1 MKEILLDVE
10 LITEIHAQ
18 GPKEQTQFGFLT
30 TKKLLQLLHCGVITY
45 YQHRDFSLT
54 VKRFFENSANCELN
68 FPVEEALIN
77 NINIKFQ

>member
-30 TKKLLQLLHCGVITY
+30 TKKLL
-45 YQHRDFSLT
+45 
-54 VKRFFENSANCELN
+54 
-68 FPVEEALIN
+68 
-77 NINIKFQ
+77 